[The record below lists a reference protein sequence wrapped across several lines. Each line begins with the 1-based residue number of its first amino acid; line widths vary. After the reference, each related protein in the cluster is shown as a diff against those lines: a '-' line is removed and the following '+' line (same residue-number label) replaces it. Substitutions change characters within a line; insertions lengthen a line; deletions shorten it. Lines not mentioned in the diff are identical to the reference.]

1 MEHLAGFQPTLSRA
15 TRRGGVA
22 LQGLMLVVT
31 CVYVG
36 RLASDGS
43 FGMELGGLV
52 LLGVVALALAV
63 PPHVFV
69 ALTLLVLGGYSL
81 SADNPVAFGGAIVY
95 STDVLLALVLV
106 RAFLPRPRV
115 PPAAPLGGVVITL
128 FALWAAVMV
137 VAGIRGVLG
146 GHDLISLI
154 RLETPLIYSIGFYVG
169 LGRIV
174 REREFELD
182 KAVRNLLIVALGF
195 VAYMAFARLT
205 NSPFETDET
214 VGRLGTVVT
223 TGGELRRDYGFASA
237 FILYPLLA
245 LGGAAYLLYGSRRTV
260 LAAAVVGIGTLATL
274 LTLIRAEIFGL
285 ALGLA
290 AIAVLRNEST
300 TERVFRMRAIVA
312 ATISFAVAGVG
323 LWAVDASVARG
334 VLERSL
340 PGFVEQTQ
348 AAEAT
353 ADYRRHALEY
363 GFSVAKQEP
372 FGIGL
377 LPEEALTAAGF
388 DLGYLAHSA
397 VTTTLVYA
405 GWIGLFAAASALAAL
420 LWASFRL
427 PRPVPWLHPFFVGS
441 LIMLVVVSLAS
452 SALMGQGWII
462 GLAALIA
469 ALRFH
474 AAGASE

>member
-63 PPHVFV
+63 PPHIFV
-69 ALTLLVLGGYSL
+69 ALTLLVLGAYSL
-81 SADNPVAFGGAIVY
+81 SADNPLAFGGALVH

-106 RAFLPRPRV
+106 RAFLPRERV
-115 PPAAPLGGVVITL
+115 PQAAPLGSVVVML
-128 FALWAAVMV
+128 FGLWAAVMV
-137 VAGIRGVLG
+137 VAGVRGFIG

-154 RLETPLIYSIGFYVG
+154 RLETPLIYSVGFYIG

-182 KAVRNLLIVALGF
+182 KAVRNMLIVALGF

-245 LGGAAYLLYGSRRTV
+245 LAGAAYLLYSPRRIA
-260 LAAAVVGIGTLATL
+260 LAAAVVGIGTLTTL

-285 ALGLA
+285 FVGLVV
-290 AIAVLRNEST
+290 ITVLRNQSAV
-300 TERVFRMRAIVA
+300 ERVFRMRAIAA
-312 ATISFAVAGVG
+312 ATISVAVAGVA
-323 LWAVDASVARG
+323 LWAVDPSVARG
-334 VLERSL
+334 ILERSL
-340 PGFVEQTQ
+340 PGLVEQTE

-353 ADYRRHALEY
+353 AEYRRDALAY
-363 GFSVAKQEP
+363 GISAAKQEP
-372 FGIGL
+372 LGVGL
-377 LPEEALTAAGF
+377 LPEDALTAAGF

-405 GWIGLFAAASALAAL
+405 GWIGLATAVLALMGL

-441 LIMLVVVSLAS
+441 VLMLVVVSFAS

-462 GLAALIA
+462 GLAGLIA

-474 AAGASE
+474 ATGVSE